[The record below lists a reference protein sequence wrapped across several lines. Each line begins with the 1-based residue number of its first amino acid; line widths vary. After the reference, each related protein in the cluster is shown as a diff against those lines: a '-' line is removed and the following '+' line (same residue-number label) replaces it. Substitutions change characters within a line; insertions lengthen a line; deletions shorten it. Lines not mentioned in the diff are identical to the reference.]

1 MRGTGLESTE
11 QVQLQGWT
19 GDEADL
25 QAVSMLRAGASPD
38 IAESLRALLGCPTGK
53 GELTFVSSLRSSAI
67 RHPVLLQTYV
77 SAAPLIV

>member
-25 QAVSMLRAGASPD
+25 QAVSMLRASVSPD
-38 IAESLRALLGCPTGK
+38 IAESLGASLVCPTGK
-53 GELTFVSSLRSSAI
+53 GEQ
-67 RHPVLLQTYV
+67 LLSQ
-77 SAAPLIV
+77 A